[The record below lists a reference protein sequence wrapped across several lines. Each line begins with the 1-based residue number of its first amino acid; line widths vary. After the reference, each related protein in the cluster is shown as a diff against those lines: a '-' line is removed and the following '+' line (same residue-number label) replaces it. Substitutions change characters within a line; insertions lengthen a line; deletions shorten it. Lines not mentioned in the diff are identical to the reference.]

1 MTSLPPSPISTTID
15 YDADGVQHGH
25 LVLPYSR
32 DDAAYGSIMI
42 PIAVI
47 KNGDGPTALLSG
59 GNHGDE
65 YQGPLSLLKLANTLD
80 PADVTGRVIIV
91 PTMNQPAFAAARRTS
106 PIDDGMILGPV
117 RGGMGVAV
125 VIVGTLLAAA
135 TGVVAATVIVM
146 GVLSLPVMV
155 KYRYDHQLASGVIV
169 ASGTL
174 AQLMPPSLV
183 LIVLAQFIPVS
194 VGQLFAGA
202 LIPGI
207 ILATM
212 FALYVLL
219 VAYMKPGS
227 APAIPKEERN
237 VGGGELLKQFL
248 LAVVPPLGL
257 ILAVLG
263 SIFRGLATASE
274 AGAVGAFGAIML
286 ALIYRRLSIKVLWEA
301 ARATSNIT
309 SLVLQILLAST
320 FFALVFQRLGGQ
332 DRITE
337 WLQNVPGGLWGFII
351 AAHIIVFI
359 LGINLEF
366 LEISF
371 IVMPLFI
378 PAAIALD
385 VNLVWFAVLMAVNLN
400 MAFISPPVGFS
411 PFYLQSVAP
420 PEVKTA
426 EIHRGAIPFMV
437 VQAVGLVILTI
448 LPESVVYLVTASGLG
463 NEATN
468 NTDFIPGSFGLRLAL
483 CVAGTALLAVLWG
496 TYLRKRHGDG
506 LGPGRVG
513 AAIT

>member
-1 MTSLPPSPISTTID
+1 MFNPELLALFMLGIFMFLIMIGYPVAFTFAGTATIFFLIGWAQGDLEPTQLNALFSQWFANSMSNFTFLAIPFFVFMGAIFEKSGLAERLLTTI
-15 YDADGVQHGH
+15 GV
-25 LVLPYSR
+25 
-32 DDAAYGSIMI
+32 
-42 PIAVI
+42 
-47 KNGDGPTALLSG
+47 
-59 GNHGDE
+59 
-65 YQGPLSLLKLANTLD
+65 
-80 PADVTGRVIIV
+80 
-91 PTMNQPAFAAARRTS
+91 
-106 PIDDGMILGPV
+106 ILGPL

-155 KYRYDHQLASGVIV
+155 KYRYDHELAAGVIV

-207 ILATM
+207 ILAM
-212 FALYVLL
+212 LFGLYVML
-219 VAYMKPGS
+219 VAYAKPGS
-227 APAIPKEERN
+227 APAIPKEERTQS
-237 VGGGELLKQFL
+237 GPELLKQFF

-263 SIFRGLATASE
+263 SIFQGLATASE
-274 AGAVGAFGAIML
+274 AGAVGAVGAVIL
-286 ALIYRRLSIKVLWEA
+286 AIAYRRLNKRVLWEA

-337 WLQNVPGGLWGFII
+337 WLESVPGGLWGFII

-411 PFYLQSVAP
+411 LFYLQSVAP
-420 PEVKTA
+420 PEVKTSQ
-426 EIHRGAIPFMV
+426 IHKGAIPFMV
-437 VQAVGLVILTI
+437 VQAIGLVIFTL
-448 LPESVVYLVTASGLG
+448 LPETVVYLVRASGLG
-463 NEATN
+463 NEVTN
-468 NTDFIPGSFGLRLAL
+468 STDFIPGSFTLRLAI
-483 CVAGTALLAVLWG
+483 CVIGTVVLAGLWG
-496 TYLRKRHGDG
+496 AFLRSRHRPSEPSDSETADVA
-506 LGPGRVG
+506 LV
-513 AAIT
+513 

>member
-1 MTSLPPSPISTTID
+1 VINPEILALIMLGLFMFLIMIGYPVAFTFAGTAATFFTIGWLQGDLQPTQLNALFNQWFANSMANFTFLAIPFFVFMGAVFEKSGLAERLLTTI
-15 YDADGVQHGH
+15 
-25 LVLPYSR
+25 
-32 DDAAYGSIMI
+32 
-42 PIAVI
+42 
-47 KNGDGPTALLSG
+47 
-59 GNHGDE
+59 
-65 YQGPLSLLKLANTLD
+65 
-80 PADVTGRVIIV
+80 
-91 PTMNQPAFAAARRTS
+91 
-106 PIDDGMILGPV
+106 GMILGPL

-155 KYRYDHQLASGVIV
+155 KYRYDHELASGVIV

-183 LIVLAQFIPVS
+183 LIVLAQFIPIS

-207 ILATM
+207 ILATL
-212 FALYVLL
+212 FGCYVIL
-219 VAYMKPGS
+219 VAYAKPGS
-227 APAIPKEERN
+227 APAIPVSERSA
-237 VGGGELLKQFL
+237 GGGELARQFV
-248 LAVVPPLGL
+248 LAVIPPLAL
-257 ILAVLG
+257 IFAVLG
-263 SIFRGLATASE
+263 SIFQGWATASE
-274 AGAVGAFGAIML
+274 AGAVGAVGALVL
-286 ALIYRRLSIKVLWEA
+286 AAAYGRLDRSVLWGA
-301 ARATSNIT
+301 AKATSNIT

-337 WLQNVPGGLWGFII
+337 WLQAVPGGLWGFII

-411 PFYLQSVAP
+411 LFYLQSVAP
-420 PEVKTA
+420 PEVKTS

-437 VQAVGLVILTI
+437 VQAIGLVILTV
-448 LPESVVYLVTASGLG
+448 LPETVIFLVEASDLG
-463 NEATN
+463 NEATS
-468 NTDFIPGSFGLRLAL
+468 NTDFIPGSFTLRLFICLAGLAAAAL
-483 CVAGTALLAVLWG
+483 AWGLFLRARHRQGPDSPDLEGAEPALV
-496 TYLRKRHGDG
+496 
-506 LGPGRVG
+506 
-513 AAIT
+513 